1 MDLSN
6 DLEYME
12 KFLSRYKGGEITL
25 LKDHWDDGIA
35 MICINHQE
43 KRNAISGKMLTDLN
57 KCVRELESWV
67 DGKAVLIFSKGV
79 NFCSGGDLDFAR
91 KENNPTA
98 GFYMSYYMH
107 DILKRFRKLP
117 LVSVTLVHGV
127 TVGGGAEI
135 SVFSDFIL
143 LADDAKLGF
152 VHGKMGIMT
161 AWGGATRLI
170 QIVGQRKA
178 LEILLSSKMYNP
190 EECLELGFVYK
201 VVKTDNRMEEAL
213 EFIKSLTTID
223 SSITRSYKA
232 VANVAVEENFNTRLE
247 LERNEFY
254 PKWGSDLNKEAL
266 RKGIKHVK
274 K

>member
-1 MDLSN
+1 MDLRP
-6 DLEYME
+6 DLEYMGN
-12 KFLSRYKGGEITL
+12 FLSQYKGGEITL

-35 MICINHQE
+35 MICINHPE

-57 KCVRELESWV
+57 KCVQELENWV

-143 LADDAKLGF
+143 VTDDAKVGF

-161 AWGGATRLI
+161 AWGGETRLI
-170 QIVGQRKA
+170 QVVGQRKA
-178 LEILLSSKMYNP
+178 LEILLSSKMYSP
-190 EECLELGFVYK
+190 KECLELGLGYK
-201 VVKTDNRMEEAL
+201 IVRTDNRMEEAL
-213 EFIKSLTTID
+213 DFIKHLTTHH
-223 SSITRSYKA
+223 SSISRSYKA
-232 VANVAVEENFNTRLE
+232 VANVAIEENFQTTLE
-247 LERNEFY
+247 FEKNEFY
-254 PKWGSDLNKEAL
+254 PKWGSELNREAL
-266 RKGIKHVK
+266 KKGIKHVK
-274 K
+274 E